1 MEINEAIFSRRSIRE
16 FTSQEVDEA
25 TIGRLI
31 EAAVYAPNAVNQQPW
46 TFTVVRDQDVL
57 DRVSRAAK
65 THMLATM
72 PSGDHSEHFQSLLT
86 DLTVSMSDF
95 RKNPA
100 KVLRDA
106 KTQPVAVLS
115 HNKAA
120 FYMVDPVLFE
130 ALIDEVEDA
139 QLLPML
145 RARIASAAKGRYIE
159 VDIDS
164 V

>member
-1 MEINEAIFSRRSIRE
+1 M
-16 FTSQEVDEA
+16 
-25 TIGRLI
+25 
-31 EAAVYAPNAVNQQPW
+31 
-46 TFTVVRDQDVL
+46 
-57 DRVSRAAK
+57 
-65 THMLATM
+65 
-72 PSGDHSEHFQSLLT
+72 QSLLT
-86 DLTVSMSDF
+86 DLTISMSDF
-95 RKNPA
+95 KKNPA

-145 RARIASAAKGRYIE
+145 KARIASAAKGRYIE
-159 VDIDS
+159 VDIDC

>member
-1 MEINEAIFSRRSIRE
+1 M
-16 FTSQEVDEA
+16 
-25 TIGRLI
+25 
-31 EAAVYAPNAVNQQPW
+31 
-46 TFTVVRDQDVL
+46 
-57 DRVSRAAK
+57 
-65 THMLATM
+65 
-72 PSGDHSEHFQSLLT
+72 QSLLT
-86 DLTVSMSDF
+86 DLTISMSDF
-95 RKNPA
+95 KKNPA

-145 RARIASAAKGRYIE
+145 KARIASAAKGRYIE

>member
-1 MEINEAIFSRRSIRE
+1 M
-16 FTSQEVDEA
+16 
-25 TIGRLI
+25 
-31 EAAVYAPNAVNQQPW
+31 
-46 TFTVVRDQDVL
+46 
-57 DRVSRAAK
+57 
-65 THMLATM
+65 
-72 PSGDHSEHFQSLLT
+72 QSLLT
-86 DLTVSMSDF
+86 DLTISMSDF
-95 RKNPA
+95 KKNPA

-145 RARIASAAKGRYIE
+145 RARIASAAKGRYVG